1 MPQSELSC
9 EEPQTALDESQVWL
23 GGWNSLCLTYLEKK
37 QSCIGAAQMPSA
49 AYYRL
54 LAKECFQSADQEQD
68 NAKAEILRAR
78 GREYSELAQAFD
90 LKREDRP

>member
-1 MPQSELSC
+1 
-9 EEPQTALDESQVWL
+9 
-23 GGWNSLCLTYLEKK
+23 
-37 QSCIGAAQMPSA
+37 MPSA

-78 GREYSELAQAFD
+78 GREYSELAQALD
-90 LKREDRP
+90 PHGGRAPEARRSPPDR